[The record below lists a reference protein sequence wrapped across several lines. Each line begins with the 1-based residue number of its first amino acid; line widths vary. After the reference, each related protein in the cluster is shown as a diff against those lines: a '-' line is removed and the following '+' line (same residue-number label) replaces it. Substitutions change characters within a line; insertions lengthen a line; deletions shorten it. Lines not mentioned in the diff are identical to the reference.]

1 MHQLG
6 LTTADLAGIVHE
18 TLDGALA
25 RLEQAERAALNAG
38 RSPENAKQLA
48 LVQLFLESSERL
60 LEANNRKVA
69 ADLIRLGVLTGT
81 ITRDGEPAF

>member
-6 LTTADLAGIVHE
+6 LTTTDLAAIVHE

-25 RLEQAERAALNAG
+25 RLETAERAALNAG
-38 RSPENAKQLA
+38 RSPEQAKQLA

>member
-6 LTTADLAGIVHE
+6 LSTAELAAWAHE
-18 TLDGALA
+18 SLDGALA

-38 RSPENAKQLA
+38 RSPEQAKQLA
-48 LVQLFLESSERL
+48 LVQFFLESSERL